1 MRDNAPV
8 TMTKLFRKRKMINTI
23 GREYNE
29 QKQMPITQAIYDKI
43 LTLEEK
49 RWLSMAPYFE
59 RLANVEVLIVINKER
74 YEEAQDESK

>member
-1 MRDNAPV
+1 
-8 TMTKLFRKRKMINTI
+8 MINTI

-43 LTLEEK
+43 LTPEEK

-59 RLANVEVLIVINKER
+59 RLANVEVLIAIDKER
-74 YEEAQDESK
+74 YEKAQDANR